1 MQLERPSMR
10 RPQGRSLFAFAI
22 IFMLMLAP
30 ISGLAKQ
37 ASPVAGGGGTLT
49 GAFDVG
55 PGGCPECFNPL
66 QATAGFTWLELYY
79 SKLMVY
85 DINFSAIQG
94 DLAESWEASAD
105 GKTLTLHL
113 RDGVKWHDGE
123 PFTSADVAFTIA
135 LVQNPDSASVYAA
148 KYTGITSVDT
158 PDPLT
163 AVLNMSEPNA
173 AILDA
178 LTFLT
183 MLPSHL
189 LQDMTPADLATSDWW
204 RTNPVGTGPFKWSA
218 YEPGQYVEL
227 VANDDYWRG
236 RPKLDRIINRYF
248 PEPGSAVIAL
258 RSGEIQFSYLTSD
271 EALSLE
277 GDSTIHQLSGPSQV
291 PNYLGFNMEDP
302 RFQDE
307 RVRQAF
313 MYAIDRSTILEQ
325 LFGGTA
331 EPIDCMFTLP
341 QYVPD
346 GLNDYAYNV
355 DTAKQLLSDA
365 GWDGSSVELITYYAD
380 QLSTDVL
387 TAIQQFLGDAGV
399 TVTLRSVDV
408 PTFNQLLKDKQ
419 FAVFYGGTA
428 NGPDPDAMS
437 ITMMT
442 GGSNNRTFIADPDLD
457 ALFQQGRAE
466 MDPDARAAIYQ
477 QACTLMNEKQ
487 YLGQLWIST
496 RFGGTNGLGTF
507 EWTPAPGGGRYYQ
520 AAETWTLAS

>member
-1 MQLERPSMR
+1 MQQRFSSIR
-10 RPQGRSLFAFAI
+10 RARSRSIFAFAI

-37 ASPVAGGGGTLT
+37 SSPEAGGGGTLV

-85 DINFSAIQG
+85 DINFTAIEG
-94 DLAESWEASAD
+94 DLAESWETSAD
-105 GKTLTLHL
+105 GLALTLHL
-113 RDGVKWHDGE
+113 RDGVTWHDGE
-123 PFTSADVAFTIA
+123 PFTSEDVAFTIG

-148 KYTGITSVDT
+148 KYAGITSVDT

-163 AVLNMSEPNA
+163 AVLNMSAPNA
-173 AILDA
+173 AILDG

-189 LQDMTPADLATSDWW
+189 LKDMAPADLATSDWW

-236 RPKLDRIINRYF
+236 RPKLDKIINRYF
-248 PEPGSAVIAL
+248 PEAGTAVIAL
-258 RSGEIQFSYLTSD
+258 RSGEINFSYLTAD
-271 EALSLE
+271 EALSLQ
-277 GDSTIHQLSGPSQV
+277 DDTTIQQLSGPSQV

-307 RVRQAF
+307 RIRQAF
-313 MYAIDRSTILEQ
+313 MYAIDRNTILDQ
-325 LFGGTA
+325 LFSGTA
-331 EPIDCMFTLP
+331 ESIDCMFTLP
-341 QYVPD
+341 QYVPE
-346 GLNDYAYNV
+346 GLNKYDYNV
-355 DTAKQLLSDA
+355 DTAKQMLSDA
-365 GWDGSSVELITYYAD
+365 GWDGSSVEIITYYAD
-380 QLSTDVL
+380 QLSTDIL
-387 TAIQQFLGDAGV
+387 TAIQQFLADAGV
-399 TVTLRSVDV
+399 TATIRSVDV

-419 FAVFYGGTA
+419 FAIFYGGAA
-428 NGPDPDAMS
+428 NGPDPDVMS
-437 ITMMT
+437 ATMMT
-442 GGSNNRTFIADPDLD
+442 GGSNNRTFIADSDLD
-457 ALFQQGRAE
+457 ALFEQGRAE
-466 MDPDARAAIYQ
+466 ADPDARAQIYQ

-487 YLGQLWIST
+487 YFGQLWIST
-496 RFGGTNGLGTF
+496 RFGGSNGLGTF
-507 EWTPAPGGGRYYQ
+507 AWTPAPGGGRYNQ